1 MVSAMVTEDILHA
14 LLETD
19 GGFAKEFR
27 FLLIYGT
34 ATLDFAMTGRECF
47 DAAVVVLRMGQEPG
61 HDPGKVREALRQH
74 LIDGMLLND
83 HLKPEKASKMSASL
97 VCYCFTGPGIIQSL
111 LTGCDG
117 FSVEITEQGGHSRNL
132 RFIAGPASAI
142 IDIRDKIR
150 RGATVVIEN
159 KPGARRRKDQP
170 DPSLEPPPRPRPER
184 FQSALATLETRF
196 GKSFF
201 VPVRTCLEDGAMYVY
216 KSNQLAEGSER
227 DIDDSLSAL
236 AHFDRLRLPHPFVY
250 IETRDWVEVWTA
262 ETARKVD
269 IRIGIAAWE
278 EGDGVIHFCGM
289 CEDER
294 LNREM
299 SPVFGTVDM
308 DTMKTGARY
317 FGYVLPPVPKTH
329 HFNEGNTRVL
339 TRAAGDHLLE
349 LLFLLNT
356 QGVEATRVDPT
367 EMTVRATTVAERRR
381 QRHQRQRKAR
391 PYNVIRVPLY
401 REDEVEIGNGMTA
414 SGGTRWVRPHLRS
427 AHVWGRYT
435 RPEEEQ
441 RLIEATLVNAKH
453 LKDGEEIA
461 RPVHVVKI

>member
-1 MVSAMVTEDILHA
+1 MVTEDILRA

-27 FLLIYGT
+27 FLLIYNT
-34 ATLDFAMTGRECF
+34 ATLDFSMTGQDCF
-47 DAAVVVLRMGQEPG
+47 DAATVVLRMSQENP
-61 HDPGKVREALRQH
+61 DMVRGALRQH

-83 HLKPEKASKMSASL
+83 HLRPETASKMGSTL
-97 VCYCFTGPGIIQSL
+97 VAYCFTGPGIVQSL

-117 FSVEITEQGGHSRNL
+117 FSVEITEKGGHDRNL

-142 IDIRDKIR
+142 IKQRDEIR
-150 RGATVVIEN
+150 RGATVVVEN
-159 KPGARRRKDQP
+159 KPGARRRRDQP

-184 FQSALATLETRF
+184 FLAALATLETRF

-250 IETRDWVEVWTA
+250 IETRDWIEVWTA
-262 ETARKVD
+262 EKARKID
-269 IRIGIAAWE
+269 FRIGIAAWD
-278 EGDGVIHFCGM
+278 EGDGIIHFCGM
-289 CEDER
+289 CEDDR
-294 LNREM
+294 LSREM
-299 SPVFGTVDM
+299 SPVCGTVDM
-308 DTMKTGARY
+308 ETMKTGRRY
-317 FGYVLPPVPKTH
+317 FGYELPPVPKSH
-329 HFNEGNTRVL
+329 RFNEGTSRVL

-356 QGVEATRVDPT
+356 QGVEATRIEPT
-367 EMTVRATTVAERRR
+367 EMTARATTVAERRR
-381 QRHQRQRKAR
+381 QRHQRHQSQRKAR
-391 PYNVIRVPLY
+391 PYNVIRVPLF

-414 SGGTRWVRPHLRS
+414 SGGARWIRPHLRS

-435 RPEEEQ
+435 RPEAEQ
-441 RLIEATLVNAKH
+441 RLVEATLVNAKH